1 MVNLVIDMR
10 ETQLVKI
17 LKDIPCTIEALD
29 IGDIV
34 VRADDGTI
42 IIAIERKTVA
52 DLKASICDGRHREQK
67 NRMVNCIDKS
77 RIIYL
82 IEGNM
87 NHSLDS
93 KIHGMP
99 VSTLV
104 GSLINTQ
111 FRDGIKVYKTSSIE
125 ETANFIRRL
134 LQKLQTD
141 ESTYLNP
148 VDSSNPVAVYATTLK
163 SKKKNNMT
171 PNLWFICQL
180 ALIPQVSESIAV
192 KITEVYPTVAL
203 LVKAYESCESESR
216 KTKLLSDIT
225 YPIKNDKTRRI
236 GDRISE
242 RIYNMFYAI

>member
-10 ETQLVKI
+10 ETELVNV
-17 LKDIPCTIEALD
+17 LNDTTCTIEALD

-34 VRADDGTI
+34 FRTDDGTI
-42 IIAIERKTVA
+42 LVIIERKTVA

-67 NRMVNCIDKS
+67 NRMVKCVDKS
-77 RIIYL
+77 RIVYL
-82 IEGNM
+82 IEGNL
-87 NHSLDS
+87 NLPLDS
-93 KIHGMP
+93 KIFGMP

-111 FRDGIKVYKTSSIE
+111 FRDGIKVYKTSTIE

-141 ESTYLNP
+141 ESTYFNP

-163 SKKKNNMT
+163 SKKKDNMT
-171 PNLWFICQL
+171 PNVWFICQL

-192 KITEVYPTVAL
+192 KITDVYPTVPL
-203 LVKAYESCESESR
+203 LVKAYESCESESH